1 MATGGERL
9 PGSAVRSLGA
19 GHNQAAALAIPL
31 DAGPAF
37 RLDVAVNRLAA
48 SRPDF
53 SAREPVTPR
62 QRTVF
67 VMLLCAVLAV
77 SIVAPSAGHGALLV
91 LVTLPFTAIVAV
103 RVVALGLV
111 LTAREA
117 AAVSVPSAEPE
128 ELPRYT
134 LIVPL
139 YREGGVVPA
148 LVAALSSLDYPREKL
163 EILFVTEEDDP
174 DTRAAL
180 SVADA
185 SFMRVLIVPQGAP
198 RTKPRALNYALTYAT
213 GDMIAIFDAE
223 DAPQPGQLKAAV
235 QMFRTGG
242 PEVACVQARLNI
254 YNPGTNFFTRQFT
267 LEYAALFDAILP
279 ALDRLGFPLPL
290 GGTSNHFRR
299 GALETAGAWD
309 PYNVTE
315 DADLGVRLARLG
327 KRVRMISSTTW
338 EEAPATFREWCG
350 QRTRWIKGWMQTY
363 LVHMRAPAALW
374 RELGPWG
381 FTGFQIVFAGLVLSA
396 LLHPWFY
403 AVAAYQWWS
412 GQLFGAPAG
421 GALALG
427 WMLCVANICASYIA
441 AMGLAAVCVA
451 QRGGLGLIRSV
462 LGVPVY
468 WLMISIAA
476 YAALL
481 ELILN
486 PHHWSKTT
494 HTGVGRDALSLEASV
509 RRNV

>member
-213 GDMIAIFDAE
+213 GDMIAIFDAR
-223 DAPQPGQLKAAV
+223 PSRV
-235 QMFRTGG
+235 
-242 PEVACVQARLNI
+242 
-254 YNPGTNFFTRQFT
+254 
-267 LEYAALFDAILP
+267 P
-279 ALDRLGFPLPL
+279 AMRIFL
-290 GGTSNHFRR
+290 T
-299 GALETAGAWD
+299 
-309 PYNVTE
+309 
-315 DADLGVRLARLG
+315 VR
-327 KRVRMISSTTW
+327 
-338 EEAPATFREWCG
+338 F
-350 QRTRWIKGWMQTY
+350 
-363 LVHMRAPAALW
+363 
-374 RELGPWG
+374 
-381 FTGFQIVFAGLVLSA
+381 
-396 LLHPWFY
+396 
-403 AVAAYQWWS
+403 
-412 GQLFGAPAG
+412 
-421 GALALG
+421 
-427 WMLCVANICASYIA
+427 CASS
-441 AMGLAAVCVA
+441 M
-451 QRGGLGLIRSV
+451 
-462 LGVPVY
+462 
-468 WLMISIAA
+468 
-476 YAALL
+476 
-481 ELILN
+481 
-486 PHHWSKTT
+486 TT
-494 HTGVGRDALSLEASV
+494 KLSLKV
-509 RRNV
+509 RPRSRPSGRI